1 MNLDTWAGNN
11 NIMDDG
17 LAKGVN
23 VGVGRQDWECKIPSD
38 GSGGFDSR
46 GELWYK

>member
-1 MNLDTWAGNN
+1 MNLISWAGDN

-17 LAKGVN
+17 LAEGVN
-23 VGVGRQDWECKIPSD
+23 VGVGRQNRECKISGDGPSR
-38 GSGGFDSR
+38 FESR